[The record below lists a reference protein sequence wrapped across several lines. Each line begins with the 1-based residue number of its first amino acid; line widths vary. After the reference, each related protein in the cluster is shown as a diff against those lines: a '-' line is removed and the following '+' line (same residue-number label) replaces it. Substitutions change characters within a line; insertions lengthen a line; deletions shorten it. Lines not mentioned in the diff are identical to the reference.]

1 MPITECETMRGFWFE
16 LASNIAA
23 EASAVHT
30 LFLLHSAARPRSPF
44 PEVQS
49 YRAGSS
55 LPTLG
60 RREEKRSTP
69 RRPSEPSSLQC
80 DALNRFDKSTVN

>member
-1 MPITECETMRGFWFE
+1 MRGFWFE

-49 YRAGSS
+49 ISSGLFPSNASAVVKRNTFDPAPPVRAFVA
-55 LPTLG
+55 
-60 RREEKRSTP
+60 STM
-69 RRPSEPSSLQC
+69 
-80 DALNRFDKSTVN
+80 V

>member
-1 MPITECETMRGFWFE
+1 MRGFWFE

-49 YRAGSS
+49 ISSGLFPSNASAVVKRNVRPRAARQS
-55 LPTLG
+55 LRRFNATL
-60 RREEKRSTP
+60 
-69 RRPSEPSSLQC
+69 
-80 DALNRFDKSTVN
+80 

>member
-1 MPITECETMRGFWFE
+1 MRGFWFE

-49 YRAGSS
+49 ISS
-55 LPTLG
+55 GLFPSNASAVVK
-60 RREEKRSTP
+60 RKRSTP